1 MILSLPP
8 LFQPIH
14 PFVFFFAIPSFFF
27 AYSHSRSLHFFPSSY
42 SFIHSPYPAR
52 FPAKMLSIQ
61 LLTPFLL
68 LALPAALASTLPR
81 QAKACFVVGNS
92 VLPAEVAD
100 TAAAIQQ
107 DVTCGRATTIA
118 SVPDVTSGSVSFSD
132 INFAD
137 SDLSPLG
144 FALQEF
150 ATATPLA
157 STDLALFTDR
167 LNTYLATGKLF
178 SPAPEQCVPKTWL
191 WLYLARRR
199 RRGVCGLSA
208 SLTMTQKEKKK
219 RGKD

>member
-1 MILSLPP
+1 LPIRIAGLCISFP
-8 LFQPIH
+8 AHIH
-14 PFVFFFAIPSFFF
+14 
-27 AYSHSRSLHFFPSSY
+27 

-68 LALPAALASTLPR
+68 LALPGALASTLPR